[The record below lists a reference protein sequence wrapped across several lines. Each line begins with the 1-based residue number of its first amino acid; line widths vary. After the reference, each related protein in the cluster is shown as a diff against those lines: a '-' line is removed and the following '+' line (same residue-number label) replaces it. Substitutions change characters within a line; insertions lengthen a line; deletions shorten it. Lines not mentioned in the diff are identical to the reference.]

1 MFGKAKLA
9 AISAEFLGTAVLA
22 LAVLAVASRTS
33 FSFFAAI
40 TAALVAGLMVLLVG
54 SASGAQLNPAISLG
68 LWSQRKQET
77 TQTIVY
83 IGAQMLGGVVA
94 WWLGQYLLGQRT
106 EHIADWGVDWRV
118 VTAEAVG
125 AFVFGFGVA
134 AAVSKGYEG
143 SVLASVVGG
152 SLGIGVLVASLGS
165 NGVINPAVAA
175 ALDSMSWAY
184 AVGPLAGVVVGM
196 TLYNS
201 LFETRSAKVKKVT
214 RRKK

>member
-1 MFGKAKLA
+1 MFGKGKFA

-22 LAVLAVASRTS
+22 LTVLAVASRTG

-40 TAALVAGLMVLLVG
+40 AAALVAGLMVLVVG

-77 TQTIVY
+77 TQTVVY
-83 IGAQMLGGVVA
+83 VAAQMLGGVVA
-94 WWLGQYLLGQRT
+94 WWLGQYLLDQRT

-134 AAVSKGYEG
+134 AAVAKKYEG
-143 SVLASVVGG
+143 AVLATVVGG
-152 SLGIGVLVASLGS
+152 TLGIGVLVASLGS
-165 NGVINPAVAA
+165 NGIINPAVAVT
-175 ALDSMSWAY
+175 LDSMSWAY
-184 AVGPLAGVVVGM
+184 AVGPLAGAVVGM
-196 TLYNS
+196 TLYNA
-201 LFETRSAKVKKVT
+201 LFETRSTKPRKVT